1 MSEGNPAMRP
11 HVFSAMM
18 GAMFRLNLPQRIVLV
33 VALGLAFFVFGSWV
47 MTAGSGGGYW
57 VGYAPLTSQVAPG
70 GLHPWVRL
78 LIWLALIVVWAVL
91 AVWLLRARR
100 VRE

>member
-1 MSEGNPAMRP
+1 
-11 HVFSAMM
+11 MM
-18 GAMFRLNLPQRIVLV
+18 GAMSRFNLPQRIVLV
-33 VALGLAFFVFGSWV
+33 VALGLAFFVFGAWA
-47 MTAGSGGGYW
+47 TNPGSGGGYW
-57 VGYAPLTSQVAPG
+57 VGYAPLSSPVGPG

-78 LIWLALIVVWAVL
+78 LIWLALIVVWAVV